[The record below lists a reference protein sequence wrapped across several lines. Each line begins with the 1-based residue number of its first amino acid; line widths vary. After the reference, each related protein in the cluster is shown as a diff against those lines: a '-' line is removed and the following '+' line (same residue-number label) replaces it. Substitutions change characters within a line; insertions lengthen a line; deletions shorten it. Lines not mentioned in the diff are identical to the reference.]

1 MISSIII
8 NGCFYLF
15 ADAERAGWTVP
26 RLKTIFKHDKII
38 VTINLHTLHEFTN
51 SGGGMKILHTS
62 DWHIGH
68 SLYVKKRHDEH
79 AKFLAWLRQQICE
92 REIDALIVSGDVF
105 DTGAPGGMAQKLYY
119 DFLLSLLD
127 TCCGTVIIV
136 AGNHDS
142 PRMLEAPAGV
152 LRRLNI
158 HVVGLPSNIDDHVI
172 ELRDKK
178 GQTKALCCAVPYL
191 RKNEMVRI
199 EDDTLSS
206 DEKIVAATRS
216 FYNDVAQAAVSTR
229 QTLCTGIPIIATG
242 HLFAQGAVTHDG
254 DGVRDLYVGNLGQ
267 VGVDVFPEE
276 FDYVALGHIHGHQKV
291 MGKDHIRY
299 SGSPLCMSFSE
310 IGKAKYVVEVNTHKG
325 LGIEKIEV
333 PTFQQ
338 LMAISGEY
346 DQIMEEIE
354 AVADDDIWLEVT
366 YTGEEIMASLSY
378 DIHDAVKGKSAEVLS
393 IRNNAVLKS
402 ILKASDKAETLETM
416 KVQDV
421 FLKSIDS
428 NTVSEKHREE
438 LIECFNEIV
447 QQLEERDLCE

>member
-1 MISSIII
+1 
-8 NGCFYLF
+8 
-15 ADAERAGWTVP
+15 
-26 RLKTIFKHDKII
+26 
-38 VTINLHTLHEFTN
+38 
-51 SGGGMKILHTS
+51 MKILHTS

-68 SLYVKKRHDEH
+68 ALYAKKRHDEH
-79 AKFLAWLRQQICE
+79 AKFLAWLRQLICE
-92 REIDALIVSGDVF
+92 RDIDALIISGDVF

-119 DFLLSLLD
+119 NFLLSLLD
-127 TCCGTVIIV
+127 TCCVTVVIV

-158 HVVGLPSNIDDHVI
+158 HVVGLPADIEDHVI
-172 ELRDKK
+172 ELCDQD
-178 GQTKALCCAVPYL
+178 GEIKALCCAVPYL

-199 EDDTLSS
+199 EDDTMSS

-216 FYNDVAQAAVSTR
+216 FYNEVGQVADQMR
-229 QTLCTGIPIIATG
+229 QKLSKDIPIIATG
-242 HLFAQGAVTHDG
+242 HLFAQGAVTQDG

-267 VGVDVFPEE
+267 VGADIFPEM
-276 FDYVALGHIHGHQKV
+276 FDYVALGHIHGEQKV

-310 IGKAKYVVEVNTHKG
+310 IGRAKCVVEVDTDEE
-325 LGIEKIEV
+325 LGIENIEV
-333 PTFQQ
+333 PAFQQ
-338 LMAISGEY
+338 MKAISGDY
-346 DQIMEEIE
+346 DEIIKEIE
-354 AVADDDIWLEVT
+354 AVADDDTWLEVT
-366 YTGEEIMASLSY
+366 YTGEEIMSSLSY
-378 DIHDAVKGKSAEVLS
+378 DIHEAVKGKSAEVLS

-421 FLKSIDS
+421 FLKSIDN
-428 NTVSEKHREE
+428 NTFSESHRDD

-447 QQLEERDLCE
+447 QELEERDECE